1 VENKLEGVDKAMDL
15 LQQLQ
20 RRAEQVEVVEI
31 QAESTLVNF
40 ESNRLKGSQV
50 EETYGTA
57 VRVVCDG
64 KLGFAASSDSRALNK
79 LVSNALESAEYGE
92 SIPIHFPAAQAG
104 PKVFTF
110 DPLLRD
116 LPIPRL
122 VEMGREM
129 VDAILKVEPSAKVM
143 IKLERRV
150 EHMTLDNQAGAHVAY
165 EKTPLSIFMETDL
178 IQGDD
183 MLILESQTGTT
194 AWDEHYL
201 EITRQQ
207 VELLE
212 QARRRA
218 EVHTGRMPVL
228 FTPAGALAL
237 AFPLMM
243 GIDGKNIYTG
253 TSPVAGK
260 LEHKLFD
267 SEISVVDDG
276 TLDGR
281 IGSASHDDEG
291 VPHHRNVVVEQGVLK
306 SFLYDLKTAAQS
318 GVESTGNAGRGLF
331 SPPYPQPTNF
341 LILPGS
347 TQLKEMIASIQEG
360 VLVEQVLGL
369 GQGNILSGAFSN
381 PVSLGFKI
389 EKGEIVGRVK
399 DISIAGNIYEVLEH
413 VAAVSRE
420 TQWVYGSF
428 NLPYIL
434 LPEMNVVAKE

>member
-1 VENKLEGVDKAMDL
+1 MDL
-15 LQQLQ
+15 LHQLC

-50 EETYGTA
+50 EETRGTS
-57 VRVVCDG
+57 VRVMCGG
-64 KLGFAASSDSRALNK
+64 KLGFAASSDPGALDK
-79 LVSNALESAEYGE
+79 LVSNVLESAAYGE
-92 SIPIHFPAAQAG
+92 SIDIQFPAARSG
-104 PKVFTF
+104 PKVITF
-110 DPLLRD
+110 DPAIRD
-116 LPIPRL
+116 LPIPHL

-129 VDAILKVEPSAKVM
+129 VEAILKVEPSARVTV
-143 IKLERRV
+143 KLERRV
-150 EHMTLDNQAGAHVAY
+150 EHMTLDNQAGAHVIY

-183 MLILESQTGTT
+183 VLILEGQTGTT

-201 EITRQQ
+201 DIARQQ
-207 VELLE
+207 VELLA
-212 QARRRA
+212 QAKRRA
-218 EVHTGRMPVL
+218 EIHSGRMPVL
-228 FTPAGALAL
+228 FSPNGALAL

-243 GIDGKNIYTG
+243 GIDGKNVYTG
-253 TSPVAGK
+253 TSPVAAK
-260 LEHKLFD
+260 LDHKLFD

-281 IGSASHDDEG
+281 IASASHDDEG
-291 VPHHRNVVVEQGVLK
+291 VPHRRNGIVEQGVLK

-318 GVESTGNAGRGLF
+318 GVASTGNAGRGLF

-347 TQLKEMIASIQEG
+347 THLKEMIASIQEG
-360 VLVEQVLGL
+360 VLVDGVLGL

-381 PVSLGFKI
+381 PVGLGFKI

-420 TQWVYGSF
+420 TQWVYSSF

-434 LPEMNVVAKE
+434 LPEMNVVAKD

>member
-1 VENKLEGVDKAMDL
+1 MAMEL
-15 LQQLQ
+15 MQQL
-20 RRAEQVEVVEI
+20 RKRAEQVEVVEI

-50 EETYGTA
+50 EETQGTS

-64 KLGFAASSDSRALNK
+64 KLGFAASSDPGAADK
-79 LVSNALESAEYGE
+79 LVSNAFESAAYGE
-92 SIPIHFPAAQAG
+92 SLPIHFPAAQPG
-104 PKVFTF
+104 KKVFTF
-110 DPLLRD
+110 DPVIGD

-129 VDAILKVEPSAKVM
+129 VDAILKVEPAARVTV
-143 IKLERRV
+143 KLERRI

-165 EKTPLSIFMETDL
+165 DKTPLSIFMETDL

-183 MLILESQTGTT
+183 VLILESQTGTT
-194 AWDEHYL
+194 TWDAHFL
-201 EITRQQ
+201 EIASQQ
-207 VELLE
+207 AALLT
-212 QARRRA
+212 QARQRA
-218 EVHTGRMPVL
+218 EVHSGRMPVL
-228 FTPAGALAL
+228 FTPAGALVL

-243 GIDGKNIYTG
+243 AIDGKNVYAG
-253 TSPVAGK
+253 TSPVAKK
-260 LEHKLFD
+260 LDHKLFD

-281 IGSASHDDEG
+281 IGSASYDDEG
-291 VPHHRNVVVEQGVLK
+291 VAHRRTVIVEQGVLNN
-306 SFLYDLKTAAQS
+306 FLYDLKTAAQS

-360 VLVEQVLGL
+360 VLVDQVLGL
-369 GQGNILSGAFSN
+369 GQSNILSGAFSN

-399 DISIAGNIYEVLEH
+399 DISIAGNIYELLEH

-420 TQWVYGSF
+420 TQWVYSSF

>member
-1 VENKLEGVDKAMDL
+1 MELLE
-15 LQQLQ
+15 QL
-20 RRAEQVEVVEI
+20 RSRAEQVEVVEI

-50 EETYGTA
+50 EETRGTA
-57 VRVVCDG
+57 IRVVRGG
-64 KLGFAASSDSRALNK
+64 KLGFAASSDPAAQAR

-92 SIPIHFPAAQAG
+92 SLPIHFPAARPG

-110 DPLLRD
+110 DPVIRD

-122 VEMGREM
+122 VEMGQEI
-129 VDAILKVEPSAKVM
+129 VAAIVKVEPAARVTV
-143 IKLERRV
+143 KLERRV
-150 EHMTLDNQAGAHVAY
+150 EHMTLDNQAGAHVVY
-165 EKTPLSIFMETDL
+165 DKTPLSIFMETDL

-183 MLILESQTGTT
+183 VLILESQAGTT
-194 AWDEHYL
+194 AWDENYL
-201 EITRQQ
+201 EIARQQ
-207 VELLE
+207 VELLQ

-218 EVHTGRMPVL
+218 EVYSGRMPVL
-228 FTPAGALAL
+228 FTPAGALTLAL
-237 AFPLMM
+237 PLMM
-243 GIDGKNIYTG
+243 AIDGKNVYTG
-253 TSPVAGK
+253 TSPVAAK
-260 LEHKLFD
+260 LDHKLFD
-267 SEISVVDDG
+267 SEITVVDDG
-276 TLDGR
+276 SLDGR
-281 IGSASHDDEG
+281 IASAGHDDEG
-291 VPHHRNVVVEQGVLK
+291 VPHRRNVVIEQGVLK

-318 GVESTGNAGRGLF
+318 GAESTGNAGRGLF

-360 VLVEQVLGL
+360 VLVAQVLGL

-389 EKGEIVGRVK
+389 ERGEIVGRVK

-420 TQWVYGSF
+420 TQWVYSSF

>member
-1 VENKLEGVDKAMDL
+1 MELLE
-15 LQQLQ
+15 QL
-20 RRAEQVEVVEI
+20 RSRAEQVEVVEI

-50 EETYGTA
+50 EETRGTA
-57 VRVVCDG
+57 IRVVRGG
-64 KLGFAASSDSRALNK
+64 KLGFAASSDPTAQAR

-92 SIPIHFPAAQAG
+92 SLPIHFPAARPG

-110 DPLLRD
+110 DPVIRD
-116 LPIPRL
+116 LPTSRL

-129 VDAILKVEPSAKVM
+129 VAAIVKVEPAARVTV
-143 IKLERRV
+143 KLERRV
-150 EHMTLDNQAGAHVAY
+150 EYMTLDNQSGAHVAY
-165 EKTPLSIFMETDL
+165 DKTSLSIFMETDL

-183 MLILESQTGTT
+183 VLLLESQTGTT
-194 AWDEHYL
+194 VWDEGYL
-201 EITRQQ
+201 EIARQQ

-218 EVHTGRMPVL
+218 EVYTGRMPVL

-237 AFPLMM
+237 ALPLMM
-243 GIDGKNIYTG
+243 GIDGKNVYTG
-253 TSPVAGK
+253 TSPVAAK
-260 LEHKLFD
+260 LDHKLFD

-281 IGSASHDDEG
+281 IASAGHDDEG
-291 VPHHRNVVVEQGVLK
+291 VPHQRNVVIERGVLK

-318 GVESTGNAGRGLF
+318 GAESTGNAGRGLF

-360 VLVEQVLGL
+360 VLVDQVLGL

-381 PVSLGFKI
+381 PVGLGFKI
-389 EKGEIVGRVK
+389 ERGEIVGRVK

-413 VAAVSRE
+413 VAAVSQE
-420 TQWVYGSF
+420 TQWVYSSF

-434 LPEMNVVAKE
+434 LPEMNVVAK

>member
-1 VENKLEGVDKAMDL
+1 
-15 LQQLQ
+15 
-20 RRAEQVEVVEI
+20 
-31 QAESTLVNF
+31 
-40 ESNRLKGSQV
+40 V
-50 EETYGTA
+50 EETRGTS
-57 VRVVCDG
+57 VRVVCSG
-64 KLGFAASSDSRALNK
+64 KLGFAASSDPAAVDK

-92 SIPIHFPAAQAG
+92 SIQIQFPIARPG

-110 DPLLRD
+110 DPVIGD

-129 VDAILKVEPSAKVM
+129 VDAIVKVEPSARVTV
-143 IKLERRV
+143 KLERSV
-150 EHMTLDNQAGAHVAY
+150 QHMTLDNQAGAHVTY
-165 EKTPLSIFMETDL
+165 DKTPLSIYMETDL

-183 MLILESQTGTT
+183 VLILESQTGTT
-194 AWDEHYL
+194 TWDDHYL
-201 EITRQQ
+201 EIALQQ
-207 VELLE
+207 VKLLE
-212 QARRRA
+212 QAKRRA
-218 EVHTGRMPVL
+218 DVHTGRMPVL
-228 FTPAGALAL
+228 FTPTGALVL
-237 AFPLMM
+237 AFPLMV
-243 GIDGKNIYTG
+243 GIDGKNVYTG
-253 TSPVAGK
+253 TSPVASK
-260 LEHKLFD
+260 LDHKLFD

-291 VPHHRNVVVEQGVLK
+291 VPHRRNRIVEQGVLK

-341 LILPGS
+341 LLLPGS
-347 TQLKEMIASIQEG
+347 THLKEMIASIQDG
-360 VLVEQVLGL
+360 VLVDQVLGL

-381 PVSLGFKI
+381 PVGLGFKI

-399 DISIAGNIYEVLEH
+399 DISIAGNIYDVLEH

-420 TQWVYGSF
+420 TQWVYSSF

>member
-1 VENKLEGVDKAMDL
+1 MDL
-15 LQQLQ
+15 LKQLQ
-20 RRAEQVEVVEI
+20 ASAEQVEVVEI

-50 EETYGTA
+50 EETRGVA
-57 VRVVCDG
+57 VRVMCNG
-64 KLGFAASSDSRALNK
+64 RLGFAASSDAGAQEK
-79 LVSNALESAEYGE
+79 LVSNALESAAYGE
-92 SIPIHFPAAQAG
+92 ALPIQFPAAQPG
-104 PKVFTF
+104 PKIFTF
-110 DPLLRD
+110 DPLIGD

-129 VDAILKVEPSAKVM
+129 VDAILQVEPAARVTV
-143 IKLERRV
+143 KLERRI
-150 EHMTLDNQAGAHVAY
+150 EHMTLDNQVGAHITY
-165 EKTPLSIFMETDL
+165 DRTPLSIFMETDL

-183 MLILESQTGTT
+183 VLMLDGQTGTT
-194 AWDEHYL
+194 AWDKEYL
-201 EITRQQ
+201 EIARQQ
-207 VELLE
+207 VELL
-212 QARRRA
+212 QQSKRRA
-218 EVHTGRMPVL
+218 AVYSGRMPVL
-228 FTPAGALAL
+228 FTPTGALVL

-243 GIDGKNIYTG
+243 AIDGKNVYAG

-260 LEHKLFD
+260 LDHKLFD

-281 IGSASHDDEG
+281 IASAAYDDEG
-291 VPHHRNVVVEQGVLK
+291 VPHRRNVVVEQGVLK

-318 GVESTGNAGRGLF
+318 GAESTGNAGRGLF

-341 LILPGS
+341 LIQPGS

-360 VLVEQVLGL
+360 VLVDQVLGL

-381 PVSLGFKI
+381 PVGLGFKI
-389 EKGEIVGRVK
+389 ERGEIVGRVK
-399 DISIAGNIYEVLEH
+399 DISIAGNIYDLLEH

-420 TQWVYGSF
+420 TQWVYSSF

-434 LPEMNVVAKE
+434 LPEMNVVAKD

>member
-1 VENKLEGVDKAMDL
+1 MEL
-15 LQQLQ
+15 LQQLR

-50 EETYGTA
+50 EETRGTA
-57 VRVVCDG
+57 IRVVCEG
-64 KLGFAASSDSRALNK
+64 KLGFAASSDPGAQDK
-79 LVSNALESAEYGE
+79 LVSNAFESAEFGE
-92 SIPIHFPAAQAG
+92 SIPIHFPGGQAG
-104 PKVFTF
+104 PAVFTF
-110 DPLLRD
+110 DPVIRD

-143 IKLERRV
+143 LKLERRV
-150 EHMTLDNQAGAHVAY
+150 EHMTLDNQAGAHVVY
-165 EKTPLSIFMETDL
+165 DKTPLSIFMETGL

-183 MLILESQTGTT
+183 VLLLESQTGTT
-194 AWDEHYL
+194 AWDEDYL
-201 EITRQQ
+201 EIARQQ

-218 EVHTGRMPVL
+218 EVHSGRMPVL
-228 FTPAGALAL
+228 FTPAGTLAL
-237 AFPLMM
+237 AFPLIM
-243 GIDGKNIYTG
+243 GIDGKNVYTG

-276 TLDGR
+276 ALDGR
-281 IGSASHDDEG
+281 IASAAYDDEG
-291 VPHHRNVVVEQGVLK
+291 VPHRRNGIVEQGVLK
-306 SFLYDLKTAAQS
+306 SFLYDLKTAAQA

-331 SPPYPQPTNF
+331 SAPYPQPTNF

-347 TQLKEMIASIQEG
+347 TYLQEMIASIQEG
-360 VLVEQVLGL
+360 VLVDQVLGL

-381 PVSLGFKI
+381 PVGLGFKI
-389 EKGEIVGRVK
+389 ERGEIVGRVK

-420 TQWVYGSF
+420 TQWVFSSF